1 MNEPIFATA
10 AEYAVHR
17 GVSVRMVGKYRAAGH
32 LVLHE
37 DGRIV
42 VHASDARLARVLHP
56 TKGGN
61 RTTVVKSPKPA
72 KTPREGDSLP
82 RHTPA
87 IEKIDLAAETARERR
102 AKAALAELELA
113 EKMRELVS
121 RTQVEALVRGLAI
134 AARETLLALPGRI
147 APELALMRDADE
159 LERKLVVELEL
170 VCKTLQGG
178 VDDAV
183 VLRGKGASDSLPPSD
198 GVSDRDPISADDL
211 LKPGATA

>member
-1 MNEPIFATA
+1 MTELIFATV

-17 GVSVRMVGKYRAAGH
+17 GVSTRMVGKYRTAGH

-42 VHASDARLARVLHP
+42 VHASDAKLARVLHP
-56 TKGGN
+56 TKGGD
-61 RTTVVKSPKPA
+61 RSKAVKPA
-72 KTPREGDSLP
+72 RGEDSLP
-82 RHTPA
+82 RHPQPV
-87 IEKIDLAAETARERR
+87 EKIDLAAETARERR

-147 APELALMRDADE
+147 APELALMSDAE
-159 LERKLVVELEL
+159 ALERKLVTELEL
-170 VCKTLQGG
+170 VCQTLQGG
-178 VDDAV
+178 VDDAA
-183 VLRGKGASDSLPPSD
+183 VLRGKGGGDSPSPAD
-198 GVSDRDPISADDL
+198 EVTDRDPIVGDDL
-211 LKPGATA
+211 PKPEATA